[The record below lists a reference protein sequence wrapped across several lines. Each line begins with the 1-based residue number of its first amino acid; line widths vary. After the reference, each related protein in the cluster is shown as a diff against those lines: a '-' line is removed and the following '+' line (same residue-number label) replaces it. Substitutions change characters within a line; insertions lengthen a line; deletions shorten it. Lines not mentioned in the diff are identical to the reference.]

1 MKKLAQREP
10 IRIPYLAFQL
20 CNLEKKKNRV
30 PYTTPGS
37 KVSIVKWE
45 KKPRHSSPSEATEHR
60 GLAGVSP
67 VRFGGKVG

>member
-45 KKPRHSSPSEATEHR
+45 RSPDILPHLKLQGTEDSQ
-60 GLAGVSP
+60 G
-67 VRFGGKVG
+67 